1 MVREK
6 CSQHNSIT
14 CAVYFR
20 HLTNLLNIYRW
31 LKSCTNKF
39 KLWFLFSQTKWGRCK
54 RSLKMRQENVKRR
67 WFYSESEGWLGSY
80 AKGGRKKSKRTHTHA
95 QEHTQTQH
103 TVRTMSTDTTRP
115 LCLSVSSPSRSLP
128 PSVSPSLPPRLYAER
143 NNEPCCTVLFTPASY
158 QCYSSTQAANWKG
171 QATVLPVPCVSEVG
185 VYHHA
190 PSTFLSRLWEK
201 KNWASSWLPSQNNK
215 NIRVHTHTHSGS
227 VWLDTTTTGQWLA
240 TLCNSHAPSTGF

>member
-1 MVREK
+1 MILLRVWRLTWFICKRREK
-6 CSQHNSIT
+6 
-14 CAVYFR
+14 
-20 HLTNLLNIYRW
+20 
-31 LKSCTNKF
+31 KK
-39 KLWFLFSQTKWGRCK
+39 QTH
-54 RSLKMRQENVKRR
+54 
-67 WFYSESEGWLGSY
+67 
-80 AKGGRKKSKRTHTHA
+80 THTHA

-115 LCLSVSSPSRSLP
+115 LCLSVSSPSLSLP

-215 NIRVHTHTHSGS
+215 NIRVHTHVHKHT
-227 VWLDTTTTGQWLA
+227 QWECVVRHNNYRPMISH
-240 TLCNSHAPSTGF
+240 TL